1 MKNRNRGKLKATET
15 EVEYENEIVEAT
27 QNISLNDNVALTE
40 DEKNRI
46 LLYFKNCVVALEKP
60 SLVENL
66 KETVHFREEV
76 LGSVDVNIPESF
88 PFYFVAPDLVSENPF
103 FFTCLCEYD
112 KNINQIIT
120 LFKRIQP
127 KRVSLNQA
135 LRSFLVFFSV
145 CFKSKSLT

>member
-1 MKNRNRGKLKATET
+1 MKNRNRGKPKATET

-46 LLYFKNCVVALEKP
+46 LLYFKKCVVALEKP

-76 LGSVDVNIPESF
+76 LRSVDVNIPESF

-103 FFTCLCEYD
+103 FFTCLLKKE
-112 KNINQIIT
+112 
-120 LFKRIQP
+120 
-127 KRVSLNQA
+127 
-135 LRSFLVFFSV
+135 
-145 CFKSKSLT
+145 